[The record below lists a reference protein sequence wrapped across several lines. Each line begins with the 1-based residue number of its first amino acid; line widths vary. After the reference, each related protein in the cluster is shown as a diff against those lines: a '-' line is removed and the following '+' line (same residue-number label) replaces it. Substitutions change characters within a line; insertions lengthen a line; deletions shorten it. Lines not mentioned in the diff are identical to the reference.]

1 VGRTFEAELCA
12 ARGPCSRALPT
23 REPAAAAAQV
33 VGLGAE
39 SWALVMVFMVVTTW
53 IGFMAWVFVCLA
65 GALLLVLNAK
75 LIAIVR

>member
-1 VGRTFEAELCA
+1 
-12 ARGPCSRALPT
+12 
-23 REPAAAAAQV
+23 
-33 VGLGAE
+33 
-39 SWALVMVFMVVTTW
+39 MVFMVVTTW